1 MAKEEIQHKAL
12 MVRMATHKEVRM
24 RAVSRELTVD
34 AYINRL
40 LELEKSNDGEIHN
53 RNQEV

>member
-1 MAKEEIQHKAL
+1 MAKEEIRHKAL
-12 MVRMATHKEVRM
+12 MVRTPTHREVRM

-34 AYINRL
+34 AYIKGL